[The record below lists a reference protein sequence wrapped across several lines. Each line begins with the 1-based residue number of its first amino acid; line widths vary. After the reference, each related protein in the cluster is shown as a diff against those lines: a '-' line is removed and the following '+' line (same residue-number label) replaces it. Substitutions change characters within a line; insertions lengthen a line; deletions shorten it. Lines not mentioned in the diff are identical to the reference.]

1 VDLGAGVALA
11 APPRQVNPLHEL
23 RTPRL
28 LLERT
33 RASDLADLLRM
44 HADPVVMATLGGV
57 RSEAVTRAQLDDF
70 IQHWER
76 HGFGPWMLRA
86 PEDRRFLGRG
96 GLRHVVVG
104 GRPEVELLYA
114 LMPDAWG
121 RGLASEL
128 AGESLRVA
136 FAELSLPDVVAFT
149 QPHNTR
155 SRAVMERAGFQY
167 ERDVVH
173 AGLPHVLYR
182 LRAAPL

>member
-1 VDLGAGVALA
+1 VNALE
-11 APPRQVNPLHEL
+11 EL

-28 LLERT
+28 LLQRPRSE
-33 RASDLADLLRM
+33 DFADLFRM
-44 HADPVVMATLGGV
+44 HSDPRVMATLGGV
-57 RSEAVTRAQLDDF
+57 RSEAVTRAQLDDLVA
-70 IQHWER
+70 HWER

-114 LMPDAWG
+114 LIPDAWG
-121 RGLASEL
+121 QGLAGEL
-128 AGESLRVA
+128 ARESLRVA
-136 FAELSLPDVVAFT
+136 FTELSLPDVVAFT
-149 QPHNTR
+149 LPHNAR

>member
-1 VDLGAGVALA
+1 VSSRLD
-11 APPRQVNPLHEL
+11 EL

-28 LLERT
+28 LLQRMRED
-33 RASDLADLLRM
+33 DLADLVRI
-44 HADPVVMATLGGV
+44 HSDPVVMAMLGGV
-57 RSEAVTRAQLDDF
+57 RSEAVTRAQLADL
-70 IQHWER
+70 IAHWER

-128 AGESLRVA
+128 ARESLRVA
-136 FAELSLPDVVAFT
+136 FTLLSLPDVVAFT
-149 QPHNTR
+149 QPDNAR
-155 SRAVMERAGFQY
+155 SRAVMERAGFRY
-167 ERDVVH
+167 ERDIEH

-182 LRAAPL
+182 LSAAPL

>member
-1 VDLGAGVALA
+1 MNA
-11 APPRQVNPLHEL
+11 LHEL

-28 LLERT
+28 LLQ
-33 RASDLADLLRM
+33 RARPEDFADLLRM
-44 HADPVVMATLGGV
+44 HSDPVVMATLGGV
-57 RSEAVTRAQLDDF
+57 RNEAVTRAQLEAF
-70 IQHWER
+70 VAHWER

-96 GLRHVVVG
+96 GLRHVIVG

-121 RGLASEL
+121 RGLAGEL
-128 AGESLRVA
+128 ARESLRVA
-136 FAELSLPDVVAFT
+136 FTLLSLPDVVAFT
-149 QPHNTR
+149 QPYNAR